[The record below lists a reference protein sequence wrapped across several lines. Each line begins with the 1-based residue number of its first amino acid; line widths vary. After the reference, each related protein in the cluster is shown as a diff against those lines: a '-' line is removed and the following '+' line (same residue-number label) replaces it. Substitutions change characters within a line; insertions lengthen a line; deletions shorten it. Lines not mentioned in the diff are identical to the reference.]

1 VVRAIP
7 AGHELGPGLERVS
20 GRWREQG
27 VSFDEDPVE
36 AVLDAIE
43 RGSDLF
49 IAYAGAEGMT
59 ERHITPQQIEGAAV
73 RPYCRLRRTGTSA
86 RSGWHRFAPR
96 CRLVTSLPV
105 GVPSGHVVA
114 GASPPV
120 AS

>member
-1 VVRAIP
+1 
-7 AGHELGPGLERVS
+7 VS

-59 ERHITPQQIEGAAV
+59 ERHITPQQIEGAAA
-73 RPYCRLRRTGTSA
+73 RAYCRLRRTGTSA

-96 CRLVTSLPV
+96 CRW
-105 GVPSGHVVA
+105 
-114 GASPPV
+114 
-120 AS
+120 